1 MRKEE
6 RIMRELSGALA
17 FDSSVLI
24 EMVFSSEMGR
34 EIVKLLIN
42 DIILAYTTEI
52 ALTEL
57 EYILCR
63 RIGIREARDRVNK
76 LLKSGYVNV
85 IETSKLRE
93 LAAEYKCRRAISL
106 ADSFLLALSKY
117 LKIPALFARREK
129 ELIKEIEREPFDVII
144 LFLEDYLKGDR

>member
-1 MRKEE
+1 
-6 RIMRELSGALA
+6 
-17 FDSSVLI
+17 
-24 EMVFSSEMGR
+24 MVFSSEMGR

>member
-1 MRKEE
+1 
-6 RIMRELSGALA
+6 MRELRGALA

-24 EMVFSSEMGR
+24 EMVFSSEMGK
-34 EIVKLLIN
+34 EVVKLLIN
-42 DIILAYTTEI
+42 DIVFAYTTEI

-63 RIGIREARDRVNK
+63 RIGMREARDKVNK

-93 LAAEYKCRRAISL
+93 LAAEYRCRRAISL

-129 ELIKEIEREPFDVII
+129 ELIKEMEREAFDVMI
-144 LFLEDYLKGDR
+144 LFLEDYFKG